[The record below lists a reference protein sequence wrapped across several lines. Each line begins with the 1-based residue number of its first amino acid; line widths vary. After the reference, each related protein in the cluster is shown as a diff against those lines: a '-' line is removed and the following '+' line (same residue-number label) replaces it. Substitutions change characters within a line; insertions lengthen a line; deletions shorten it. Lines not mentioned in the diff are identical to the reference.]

1 VIKEGS
7 LKKSIAYR
15 DSGVN
20 IDAGNEA
27 VRRMKGYVRTT
38 FNKSVLG
45 DLGSFGG
52 LFEFNAKAYQ
62 QPVLVSSTDGVGTK
76 IMVAAAAKRFHTIG
90 QDLVNHCVNDIL
102 VQGARPLFFLDYYAT
117 GKLNPLEC
125 AEVVRGL
132 TIACKQQACV
142 LIGGETAEM
151 PGLYAPGDFDLAG
164 TIVGAVDKKDIIT
177 GSNVKAGD
185 ILLGLP
191 SVGLHTNGF
200 SLARKVL
207 LGKGVNLHKFVPDLG
222 ESLADALL
230 KPHQCYAGTVLP
242 LLKSVKIHAICHL
255 TGGGFYDNIPR
266 VLPKGCGVLV
276 KKGSWPILPIF
287 KKIVQEGGVPE
298 KDAYRTLNM
307 GIGLVLIVRPADK
320 MKTMAALKKAKSAV
334 YEIGSVIKGKSE
346 VELI

>member
-1 VIKEGS
+1 MKQ
-7 LKKSIAYR
+7 KKSITYK

-20 IDAGNEA
+20 IDAGQEA

-38 FNKSVLG
+38 FNKNVLG

-52 LFEFNAKAYQ
+52 LFRFDAKSYKE
-62 QPVLVSSTDGVGTK
+62 PVLVSSTDGVGTK
-76 IMVAAAAKRFHTIG
+76 IMVAAAAGRFHTIG

-117 GKLNPLEC
+117 GILNPRHC

-132 TIACKQQACV
+132 AIACKQQGTV

-164 TIVGAVDKKDIIT
+164 TIVGAVDKKNIIT
-177 GSNVKAGD
+177 GEDVRPGD
-185 ILLGLP
+185 ALLGLP

-207 LGKGVNLHKFVPDLG
+207 LGRGVGLHKPDTELG

-230 KPHQCYAGTVLP
+230 KPHKCYADIMLP
-242 LLKSVKIHAICHL
+242 LMRHVKIRAISHL

-266 VLPKGCGVLV
+266 VLPQGCGVV
-276 KKGSWPILPIF
+276 VRKGSWPVLPIF
-287 KKIVQEGGVPE
+287 KKIVREGGVPE

-307 GIGLVLIVRPADK
+307 GIGLVVIVREADK
-320 MKTMAALKKAKSAV
+320 AKCIAGLRKAKSPV
-334 YEIGSVIKGKSE
+334 YEIGRVIKGKTE
-346 VELI
+346 VTLS

>member
-1 VIKEGS
+1 VR
-7 LKKSIAYR
+7 LKKKPVTYKDA
-15 DSGVN
+15 GVN

-38 FNKSVLG
+38 FNRNVLG

-52 LFEFNAKAYQ
+52 LFKFDAKAFKE
-62 QPVLVSSTDGVGTK
+62 PVLVSSTDGVGTK
-76 IMVAAAAKRFHTIG
+76 IMVAAQAGIFHTIG

-117 GKLNPLEC
+117 GKLNPKHC

-132 TIACKQQACV
+132 SIACRQQGTV

-164 TIVGAVDKKDIIT
+164 TIIGAVDKKDIIT
-177 GSNVKAGD
+177 GGTVKVGD
-185 ILLGLP
+185 VLLGLP

-207 LGKGVNLHKFVPDLG
+207 LRKGVSLHKRDPELG
-222 ESLADALL
+222 ESLASALL
-230 KPHQCYAGTVLP
+230 KPHKCYADLILPVLKKVQIRA
-242 LLKSVKIHAICHL
+242 LAHL

-266 VLPKGCGVLV
+266 VLPKGCGVEV
-276 KKGSWPILPIF
+276 RRGSWPVLPIF
-287 KKIVQEGGVPE
+287 RKIVNEGGVPE
-298 KDAYRTLNM
+298 RDAYRTLNM
-307 GIGLVLIVRPADK
+307 GIGLVVIVRAAD
-320 MKTMAALKKAKSAV
+320 AAKASGLLRKGGSAV
-334 YEIGSVIKGKSE
+334 YEIGRVVKGKSE

>member
-1 VIKEGS
+1 MR
-7 LKKSIAYR
+7 LKKGITYR

-20 IDAGNEA
+20 IDAGQEA

-38 FNKSVLG
+38 FNKNVLG

-52 LFEFNAKAYQ
+52 LFKFDAKAYKE
-62 QPVLVSSTDGVGTK
+62 PVLVSSTDGVGTK

-102 VQGARPLFFLDYYAT
+102 VQGARPMFFLDYYAT
-117 GKLNPLEC
+117 GILNPKHC

-132 TIACKQQACV
+132 SIACKQQGTV

-177 GSNVKAGD
+177 GEDVKPGD
-185 ILLGLP
+185 VLLGLP
-191 SVGLHTNGF
+191 SVGLHTNGY

-207 LGKGVNLHKFVPDLG
+207 LRKGVSLHKKDPDLGG

-230 KPHQCYAGTVLP
+230 KPHKCYADLMLP
-242 LLKSVKIHAICHL
+242 IFKKVKVRALSHL

-266 VLPKGCGVLV
+266 VLPKGCGVVV
-276 KKGSWPILPIF
+276 KRGTWPILPIF
-287 KKIVQEGGVPE
+287 QKIVREGGVHE

-307 GIGLVLIVRPADK
+307 GIGLVVIVREADK
-320 MKTMAALKKAKSAV
+320 AKTIGLLKKGKSKV
-334 YEIGSVIKGKSE
+334 YEIGRVIKGKSE
-346 VELI
+346 VTLA